1 MATLGISEADRA
13 ALARFETDVI
23 TPSMDA
29 LVILDFWAEWCGPC
43 KALSPTLE
51 KIAADYADRGVILKK
66 IDVDADKFIAAQF
79 RVQSIPTVYALHG
92 GQPVADL
99 TQYRTEAQLT
109 AAIDQLL
116 AQLPVKGPAQDL
128 AAEMAPLIVAAEQF
142 LADGDPAQAIPLFAQ
157 LHEMAPTD
165 AAVIGGLVRALVANR
180 EFGEARTILDAAS
193 PDAAKDPAIQ
203 RARAALD
210 VADVPIPT
218 ADTAEIEARIAAD
231 PDDHAARLD
240 LANARMASGDRDGAA
255 DALLD
260 SIGRDPAANDG
271 AARARLL
278 QLLEAAGFADPWGKT
293 QRRRLSALLFT

>member
-1 MATLGISEADRA
+1 VATLGISEADRA

-128 AAEMAPLIVAAEQF
+128 AAEMAPLISAAEQL

-157 LHEMAPTD
+157 LHEMAPADT
-165 AAVIGGLVRALVANR
+165 AVIGGLVRALVAKR

-210 VADVPIPT
+210 VADVPLPA
-218 ADTAEIEARIAAD
+218 ADTVGIGVD
-231 PDDHAARLD
+231 PRLD

-278 QLLEAAGFADPWGKT
+278 QLLEAAGFADPWGKA